1 MIQGKVICRS
11 TLTEQ
16 SKEFFLMNEPVTTID
31 PRYSDPNAVATEW
44 EETLRV
50 LETAELFW
58 LSTVRADGRPHVT
71 PVVAVWHDGAIHFS
85 TSTEEQKARNLRGN
99 PHVIL
104 TTGCNTWNKGLDVVV
119 EGDAVRITDDSVLK
133 RLASVWATKWDGRWK
148 HEVRDGY
155 FYHYDEDEHQVL
167 PYSILVFK
175 VLPTKIYAHAK
186 GDPFS
191 HTRHQF

>member
-1 MIQGKVICRS
+1 
-11 TLTEQ
+11 
-16 SKEFFLMNEPVTTID
+16 MNEPVTSID

-71 PVVAVWHDGAIHFS
+71 PLVAVWHDGAIHFS
-85 TSTEEQKARNLRGN
+85 TSAEEQKARNLAGN

-133 RLASVWATKWDGRWK
+133 HLASVWATKWDGRWK

-155 FYHYDEDEHQVL
+155 FYHYDEEEHKVL

-175 VLPTKIYAHAK
+175 VLPTKVYAHAN